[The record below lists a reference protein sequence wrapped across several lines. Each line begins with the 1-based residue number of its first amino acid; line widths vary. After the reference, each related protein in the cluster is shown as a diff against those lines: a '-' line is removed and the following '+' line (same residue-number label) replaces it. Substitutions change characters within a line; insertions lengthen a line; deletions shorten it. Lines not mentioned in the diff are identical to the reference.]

1 MDDNIIIRLLNTYIC
16 DLNFTLRTYNVL
28 RINELYTLR
37 DIVKLKKTELKKIKN
52 INGSSLNEIMHAV
65 YLNGL
70 CFMDDYPTFNRELL
84 DIYKEIDEPYLKRIE
99 ELKFS
104 LKILLAL
111 RKKNIYNIG
120 DLISLQLNDLIKIQ
134 GLNKDDIKL
143 IVSTIDNLG
152 LNFGEEQGEK
162 MSR

>member
-1 MDDNIIIRLLNTYIC
+1 
-16 DLNFTLRTYNVL
+16 
-28 RINELYTLR
+28 
-37 DIVKLKKTELKKIKN
+37 
-52 INGSSLNEIMHAV
+52 MHAV

-111 RKKNIYNIG
+111 RKKNIYNVG